1 MFVFVSQLLSITH
14 EMYKSFNC
22 DPLTD
27 MRGTFLDISKTFDK
41 FWHKSLMFK
50 SKTCSTDG
58 TPLTLLEN
66 YLSDR
71 QQRAVLNDEIC
82 AWQNIYA
89 SVPQVSVLET
99 LLFLIY

>member
-14 EMYKSFNC
+14 ETYKSFNC
-22 DPLTD
+22 DPLTN

-58 TPLTLLEN
+58 TPLALLEN

-71 QQRAVLNDEIC
+71 QQRAVLNGKIFM
-82 AWQNIYA
+82 
-89 SVPQVSVLET
+89 QVFHKF
-99 LLFLIY
+99 LF